1 MNSRIVLLVLLVLP
15 LLGCGL
21 DKMEAKQDHKTCQKY
36 GFEPGTTA
44 FAQCMQKESIHRDD
58 EFDEAT

>member
-1 MNSRIVLLVLLVLP
+1 MLYRILLLGLVALP
-15 LLGCGL
+15 LAGCGL
-21 DKMEAKQDHKTCQKY
+21 DKMEEKQDHKTCVRY

-58 EFDEAT
+58 EIDSMN